1 MVAHLAQRI
10 KDRQELQC
18 RSKTWLGSAVAV
30 AVPMRLVN
38 RGRYQARSA
47 WVGKSDVGPAFLEL
61 TVNVK
66 KANEVNNGISA

>member
-1 MVAHLAQRI
+1 M
-10 KDRQELQC
+10 
-18 RSKTWLGSAVAV
+18 AV